1 MIGITDLPLDLAPLI
16 EAVSADAHGAVVGF
30 VGVVRATADDGRP
43 VDGLTYEAYH
53 ALALPEMQTIAA
65 EARERFDGARVAI
78 VHRTGSL
85 SVGEIAVAVAA
96 AAPHRAAAFDACEY
110 AIDELK
116 RRVAIWKQERYT
128 AGDAVWRENACEP
141 HR

>member
-1 MIGITDLPLDLAPLI
+1 MIGITDQPLELAPLI

-30 VGVVRATADDGRP
+30 LGVVRATSDDGRP

-53 ALALPEMQTIAA
+53 ALALPEMQAIAA
-65 EARERFDGARVAI
+65 EARDRFGARVAI

-85 SVGEIAVAVAA
+85 AVGEIAVAVAA
-96 AAPHRAAAFDACEY
+96 AAPHRGVAFDACEY

-141 HR
+141 QR